1 MSEVSRRKV
10 ATEMAATSAT
20 VQASKPLPSASSPS
34 PSSPSP
40 RLVPTYNWRAHWLTV
55 TEFSRMMGRR
65 PSTVYEW
72 VEDGTL
78 AEFGFPVREFR
89 YGRRHSGR
97 VFIQNIC

>member
-1 MSEVSRRKV
+1 
-10 ATEMAATSAT
+10 MAATVVTAQS
-20 VQASKPLPSASSPS
+20 SKPLPSASSSLS
-34 PSSPSP
+34 PG
-40 RLVPTYNWRAHWLTV
+40 LIPTYNWRAHWLTV
-55 TEFSRMMGRR
+55 AEFSRMMGRR

-89 YGRRHSGR
+89 CGRRHSGR